1 MHIIGV
7 CKAFDI
13 FALNV
18 ACKIP
23 VHVGD
28 EMLHV
33 QTPSDYLNAPNNST
47 QPKGFSKPL
56 SLAVELLQLEDEQ
69 LQQTY

>member
-1 MHIIGV
+1 MQIIGV

-28 EMLHV
+28 EILNV
-33 QTPSDYLNAPNNST
+33 QTPTDYHNAHNNST
-47 QPKGFSKPL
+47 QPKG
-56 SLAVELLQLEDEQ
+56 
-69 LQQTY
+69 

>member
-1 MHIIGV
+1 MQIIGV

-28 EMLHV
+28 EILNV
-33 QTPSDYLNAPNNST
+33 QTPTDYHNAHNST
-47 QPKGFSKPL
+47 QPKG
-56 SLAVELLQLEDEQ
+56 
-69 LQQTY
+69 